1 MVRETTVL
9 SPKSWV
15 TVVKDAVT
23 CDPAVF
29 QSCAKVLGN
38 MPQTP
43 NPMNPKTFLRQR
55 QGTFGAVYDFGS
67 QTSPQVGGDDEE
79 AWPELVRRVLRD
91 ARERDPS
98 PETLKAVHANFYP
111 DGAGVGRH
119 SDKDGPFDH
128 SKPIYSYT
136 FLSDASRPRDFLVY
150 DARRRG
156 QGSGS
161 KKRARE
167 DEPFAVFTLEHGAL
181 LTMEGEMQSE
191 FQHEIKSLPKTKFAR
206 RPHVRMNFTVRHL
219 RQNAE

>member
-1 MVRETTVL
+1 MRTLICTIKEVR
-9 SPKSWV
+9 
-15 TVVKDAVT
+15 
-23 CDPAVF
+23 
-29 QSCAKVLGN
+29 
-38 MPQTP
+38 
-43 NPMNPKTFLRQR
+43 LR
-55 QGTFGAVYDFGS
+55 
-67 QTSPQVGGDDEE
+67 
-79 AWPELVRRVLRD
+79 
-91 ARERDPS
+91 
-98 PETLKAVHANFYP
+98 
-111 DGAGVGRH
+111 

-156 QGSGS
+156 QGSGF

-167 DEPFAVFTLEHGAL
+167 DEPLAVFTLEHGAL

-191 FQHEIKSLPKTKFAR
+191 FQHEIESLPKTKFAR